1 MIILKLVLMTA
12 ATILLSLF
20 VQLPI
25 YLGIRLFNEN
35 LVLKLTIEVST
46 FLLLLGGLGLVR
58 IWRFYPI
65 PKQKQ
70 LPLKTTVAWT
80 IVTFLLETGGTPS

>member
-1 MIILKLVLMTA
+1 MIILKLILMTV
-12 ATILLSLF
+12 ATILLILF

-46 FLLLLGGLGLVR
+46 FLLLLGGLSLVR

-65 PKQKQ
+65 P
-70 LPLKTTVAWT
+70 
-80 IVTFLLETGGTPS
+80 FLSRNSFP